1 LKVCIKLFCLVRK
14 YDLYHKDQGKLLHNI
29 GWGLHFL
36 KKNGFM
42 LLSLSNHGNLKLT
55 HQHNLSMLS
64 KNETITCLELMK
76 NDCRLLKSLY
86 KVYTEQAAAEKPRET
101 NAASE
106 L

>member
-1 LKVCIKLFCLVRK
+1 
-14 YDLYHKDQGKLLHNI
+14 
-29 GWGLHFL
+29 
-36 KKNGFM
+36 
-42 LLSLSNHGNLKLT
+42 
-55 HQHNLSMLS
+55 MLS

-106 L
+106 LYRQTSTSVMSVRFLPAIGCIPEIKTENR

>member
-1 LKVCIKLFCLVRK
+1 
-14 YDLYHKDQGKLLHNI
+14 
-29 GWGLHFL
+29 
-36 KKNGFM
+36 M

-64 KNETITCLELMK
+64 KNETITYLELMK

>member
-1 LKVCIKLFCLVRK
+1 
-14 YDLYHKDQGKLLHNI
+14 
-29 GWGLHFL
+29 
-36 KKNGFM
+36 
-42 LLSLSNHGNLKLT
+42 
-55 HQHNLSMLS
+55 MLS